1 MLRIGLLGGTS
12 WQSSAHY
19 YSQLNEGVQARLGG
33 LHSADLV
40 LRSVEF
46 GEVEALQSAGDW
58 ATLGE
63 MYEREG
69 ALLRAAGAELVG
81 ILANTMHLLHDQV
94 ARGSGLP
101 VVHVVDVVA
110 DAVVDL
116 GVERV
121 GLLGTRFTMASHELY
136 PARLAARGVGTI
148 VPTGADAV
156 EVDRVIYEE
165 LALGR
170 VLDSS
175 RASYAAIIGRLVE
188 QGAQAIV
195 LGCTELSMLVA
206 PDDPAFSPVPLLDST
221 ALHVH
226 ALLDAALAPQ
236 ASSLEE
242 GAA

>member
-40 LRSVEF
+40 LRSVDFAEI
-46 GEVEALQSAGDW
+46 EALQRAGDW
-58 ATLGE
+58 AALGAR
-63 MYEREG
+63 YEQEAAG
-69 ALLRAAGAELVG
+69 LRAAGAEVVG
-81 ILANTMHLLHDQV
+81 ILANTMHLLYDQV

-110 DAVVDL
+110 EAVAALD
-116 GVERV
+116 VERV
-121 GLLGTRFTMASHELY
+121 AVLGTRFTMASDLY
-136 PARLAARGVGTI
+136 PARLAQRGVATL

-165 LALGR
+165 LGR
-170 VLDSS
+170 GLVLDAS
-175 RASYAAIIGRLVE
+175 RESYVAIIARLVE
-188 QGAQAIV
+188 QGAQAVV
-195 LGCTELSMLVA
+195 LGCTELAMLIS
-206 PDDPAFSPVPLLDST
+206 PDDPAHSPVPVLDST

-226 ALLDAALAPQ
+226 ALLDAALAPS
-236 ASSLEE
+236 ASALEE

>member
-1 MLRIGLLGGTS
+1 MRRIGLLGGTS

-19 YSQLNEGVQARLGG
+19 YAQLNEGVQARLGG

-46 GEVEALQSAGDW
+46 AEIEALQSAGDW
-58 ATLGE
+58 AALGE
-63 MYEREG
+63 RYERE
-69 ALLRAAGAELVG
+69 AAQLRAAGAELVG
-81 ILANTMHLLHDQV
+81 ILANTMHLLHDEV

-110 DAVVDL
+110 DAVAELD
-116 GVERV
+116 VERV
-121 GLLGTRFTMASHELY
+121 GVLGTRFTMASDLY
-136 PARLAARGVGTI
+136 PARLAARGVATI
-148 VPTGADAV
+148 MPTGADAA
-156 EVDRVIYEE
+156 EVDRVIYQE

-175 RASYAAIIGRLVE
+175 RAAYVAIIGRLVE

-195 LGCTELSMLVA
+195 LGCTELSMLIS
-206 PDDPAFSPVPLLDST
+206 PDDPTHSPVPVLDST